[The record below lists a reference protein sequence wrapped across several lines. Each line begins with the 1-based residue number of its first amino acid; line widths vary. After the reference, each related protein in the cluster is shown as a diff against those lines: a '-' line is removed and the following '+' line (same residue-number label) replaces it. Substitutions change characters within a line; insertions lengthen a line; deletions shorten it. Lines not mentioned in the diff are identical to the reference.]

1 MITICNRET
10 TLRGII
16 IIMIS
21 TKKTSATIETIL
33 SNLKG
38 FDTLTVINRE
48 RGSIIKATI
57 ANIDGGKSGT
67 LYEIME

>member
-21 TKKTSATIETIL
+21 TKKTSSTIETIL